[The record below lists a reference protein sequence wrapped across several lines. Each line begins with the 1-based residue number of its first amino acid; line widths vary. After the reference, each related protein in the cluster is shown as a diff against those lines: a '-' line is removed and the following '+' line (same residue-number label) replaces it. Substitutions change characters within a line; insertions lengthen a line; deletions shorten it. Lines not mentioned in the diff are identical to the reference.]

1 MPHHFSMCL
10 LNRVLCSWWNWDK
23 VSTVWKQTYNLE
35 KAVANT
41 EDSQSFIHTPTPRLA
56 SWSKETNWSAQ
67 NCKSRQICYCLHYLS
82 TQHRHSRLMRT
93 SGIHLEHTIT
103 FVVCSVCSDFSV
115 WSSMIF
121 YSPVLW
127 FRSLVSCPPAFVVL
141 SRPLIF
147 LSWSVIEELLGSSF
161 FHLLM
166 VFYRGQSPV
175 LLFLSPALL
184 CLRLCTFIDCSQSWT
199 GH

>member
-1 MPHHFSMCL
+1 M
-10 LNRVLCSWWNWDK
+10 K
-23 VSTVWKQTYNLE
+23 ANLQPR
-35 KAVANT
+35 K
-41 EDSQSFIHTPTPRLA
+41 SCGQYWGQSIIHTYTHTQTGIMIKGNQLI
-56 SWSKETNWSAQ
+56 
-67 NCKSRQICYCLHYLS
+67 CKSRQICYCLHYLS

-93 SGIHLEHTIT
+93 SDIHLEHTIT
-103 FVVCSVCSDFSV
+103 FVVCSVCSNFSL